1 VASPSTGYN
10 YQWYL
15 NMTGTSQPI
24 PGATGSILFN
34 ADSLGYYSVNIS
46 DISTGC
52 NTMSVLIWDPA
63 IVSEIDQENIVL
75 IHPNPAKDKII
86 VELNSEFT
94 CQKGYL
100 MIYNS
105 IGELMLDKNF
115 EKLNTEV
122 DIADFAKGMYYLIIK
137 LERGLIAKKII
148 KE

>member
-1 VASPSTGYN
+1 MN
-10 YQWYL
+10 NLYL
-15 NMTGTSQPI
+15 LLIKEIPKVFLDLSQFLKLI
-24 PGATGSILFN
+24 
-34 ADSLGYYSVNIS
+34 
-46 DISTGC
+46 
-52 NTMSVLIWDPA
+52 SVLIWDPA